1 MDCSPP
7 GSSVHGDSPGKKTR
21 VLHALV
27 LSCSPP
33 GDLPNPGI
41 ESRSPASQVGS
52 LPSESLGK
60 LKNTG
65 MGSLSLLQGI
75 FAGQELNQS
84 LLLCRWILHHLSYQG
99 SPIHTAMCEANSHWN
114 LLCSAKSSA
123 WRSVVPRAV
132 GWGQEEIYV
141 HI

>member
-1 MDCSPP
+1 MKYTSVLYLVTQSCPTLCNPRDCSLP
-7 GSSVHGDSPGKKTR
+7 GFSVHGDSPGKKTR

-27 LSCSPP
+27 LSCSLP

-52 LPSESLGK
+52 LPSEPPGK

-75 FAGQELNQS
+75 F
-84 LLLCRWILHHLSYQG
+84 
-99 SPIHTAMCEANSHWN
+99 PT
-114 LLCSAKSSA
+114 
-123 WRSVVPRAV
+123 
-132 GWGQEEIYV
+132 
-141 HI
+141 